1 MEFEDKI
8 VVRLADVST
17 RPSMFDQD
25 ALEQLVRTA
34 YDTDDMGVAGPY
46 GADFDDFR
54 LGWAP
59 GPLGSL
65 EGTWNVVGAA
75 ERSEARFR
83 VGGIPSDGVPRVD
96 ALWRG
101 AITARFRL
109 GGEPISVVTSTV
121 AGDRTIEATITFDEQ
136 APMSSS
142 ARPLPVVIA
151 LLVRAS
157 LPVAG
162 LLHDV
167 GVVRERLAPL
177 GIERP
182 PDDRL
187 RLRRPVVVALVVPEG
202 VFDDEDWP
210 GATQGMTPAQQRAA
224 RRSAAA
230 TWLAGE
236 GIGLV
241 VAT

>member
-1 MEFEDKI
+1 MEFEDKM

-34 YDTDDMGVAGPY
+34 YDADDMGVAGPY

-83 VGGIPSDGVPRVD
+83 VGGIP
-96 ALWRG
+96 
-101 AITARFRL
+101 TARFRL
-109 GGEPISVVTSTV
+109 GGEPISAVTSTV

-187 RLRRPVVVALVVPEG
+187 RLRRPVVVALVVPEA

-230 TWLAGE
+230 AWLAGE